1 MLVAISNRLY
11 EKQCLYLLYYV
22 AYDSQIIGSGTTCNF
37 LLAVYCLMDGVVVL
51 TNFDTSS
58 QVLVLGGNENNTS

>member
-1 MLVAISNRLY
+1 MCKNIFNLY
-11 EKQCLYLLYYV
+11 FV
-22 AYDSQIIGSGTTCNF
+22 AYDSEIIGSGTPCNF